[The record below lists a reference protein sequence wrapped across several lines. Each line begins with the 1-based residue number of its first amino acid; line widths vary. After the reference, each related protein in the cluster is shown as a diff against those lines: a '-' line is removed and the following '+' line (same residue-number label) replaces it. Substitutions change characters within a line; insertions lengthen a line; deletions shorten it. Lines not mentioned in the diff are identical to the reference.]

1 MKRHITRL
9 AAFTAALTLGCGCL
23 NAFAAKPATI
33 TDQLMALML
42 EKHLPTPVYEQANN
56 PWPGGNYQLQVHKTG
71 QPEVVSSNA
80 NIYVK
85 MPLKVQIVG
94 DVASDLLQVK
104 FKCNTSFDTVGEIV
118 FAPTK
123 PGAVNTLASTI
134 TLPIPPT
141 MADCDGMK
149 FPIEESL
156 KTLVAQ
162 NKKQW
167 ELKLDEEIKTWLVK

>member
-1 MKRHITRL
+1 MPMKRRL
-9 AAFTAALTLGCGCL
+9 ATFAAALTLGFGCL

-42 EKHLPTPVYEQANN
+42 EKHLPAPVYEQGNN

-71 QPEVVSSNA
+71 RPEVVSSA
-80 NIYVK
+80 TNIHVK
-85 MPLKVQIVG
+85 MPLKIQIAG

-104 FKCNTSFDTVGEIV
+104 FKCNTTFDTVGEIV

-141 MADCDGMK
+141 VADCDGTK
-149 FPIEESL
+149 FPIEETLKSL
-156 KTLVAQ
+156 VVQ

-167 ELKLDEEIKTWLVK
+167 ELKLDEEIQGWLVAK